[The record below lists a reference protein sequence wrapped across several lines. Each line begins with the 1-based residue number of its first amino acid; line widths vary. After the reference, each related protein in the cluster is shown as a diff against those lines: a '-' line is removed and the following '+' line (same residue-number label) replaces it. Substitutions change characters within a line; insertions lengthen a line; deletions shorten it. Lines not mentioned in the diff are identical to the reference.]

1 MVDIRHYTFVAITAI
16 LLGGTAY
23 SVVYDTY
30 LDTSDPLVA
39 HLPHKLQAA
48 HYFASKRNPLNVY
61 LIKRA
66 WGWTTAVFALSY
78 ATAPPP
84 ARTADRLRKYALL
97 TLLWVL
103 FTRWFFGPAL
113 LERVVVLSGGECTLA
128 LPAGGAL
135 TVPAAHCHT
144 RTVLAPATHPALF
157 AGDVSA
163 LGLTDWSGVPRLR
176 RGHDVSGHVY
186 LLTQAALFLADQL
199 RPAFRAGHRRW
210 GTVHGWALAAHVV
223 LLAVWLFALGTT
235 GVYFHAPFEK
245 FTGYG
250 ACCSVPCR
258 GCADLP
264 QCSVWVRSCL
274 RRRCSGAKCKPT
286 GVRYRNREEE
296 NILNDDLYYIHM
308 QANVFT
314 STNNDADVPIIC
326 P

>member
-1 MVDIRHYTFVAITAI
+1 MVDIRHYTFAAITAI
-16 LLGGTAY
+16 LLAGTVY
-23 SVVYDTY
+23 SLVYDTY
-30 LDTSDPLVA
+30 LDTSDPLLA
-39 HLPHKLQAA
+39 HLPHKLHAT

-61 LIKRA
+61 FIKRA
-66 WGWTTAVFALSY
+66 WGWTTTVFVLSY
-78 ATAPPP
+78 ATAPPA

-135 TVPAAHCHT
+135 TVPAAHCRT

-163 LGLTDWSGVPRLR
+163 LGLADWSGVPRLR
-176 RGHDVSGHVY
+176 SGHDVSGHVY

-210 GTVHGWALAAHVV
+210 GTMHGWALAAHVV

-235 GVYFHAPFEK
+235 GVYFHTPFEK
-245 FTGYG
+245 VTGYG
-250 ACCSVPCR
+250 ACCSVPMDATLTC
-258 GCADLP
+258 
-264 QCSVWVRSCL
+264 CSAW
-274 RRRCSGAKCKPT
+274 RRCIPADAG
-286 GVRYRNREEE
+286 GVRGRGADSPTRSAGIMRKETSYVT
-296 NILNDDLYYIHM
+296 IYYIHM
-308 QANVFT
+308 RANVST
-314 STNNDADVPIIC
+314 STNNDADVLILC